1 MNILIKNDHNKPI
14 WPAHGGNFES
24 LYTDPLLDTLYSE
37 EHGGWRFSV
46 TLSALELTDHEADEE
61 IAATLVGRVDEA
73 KAGYR
78 RGDFIWVEPYA
89 EVWRANIQFAELTGG
104 GVMYDK
110 IVYPGANSHF
120 KEVIEKLLQQVADDA
135 TKKLKALAKDIGFDE
150 MLRLAHLP

>member
-1 MNILIKNDHNKPI
+1 MNILIKTDRNKPI

-24 LYTDPLLDTLYSE
+24 LYNDPLLDTLYSE

-46 TLSALELTDHEADEE
+46 TLSALELTESEADEE
-61 IAATLVGRVDEA
+61 IKTTMAKIDAARA
-73 KAGYR
+73 AYR

-104 GVMYDK
+104 GVIFDRIIYE
-110 IVYPGANSHF
+110 GANSHI
-120 KEVIEKLLQQVADDA
+120 KEVVEKLLKQVADDA

-150 MLRLAHLP
+150 LLRLAHLP